1 MTEVIETTAVET
13 DLIERLR
20 ASLSDGAVLTGEDAA
35 AAAVS
40 PWTRLGTPRA
50 VLRPRSTD
58 EVAMILRLAHAA
70 GQPVTAWGGKTGLV
84 EGCRADGALALSLE
98 RMNKVEAID
107 VGAGVMTVQ
116 AGCVLQAACEAADA
130 AGLMLPLDLGA
141 RGSATIGGNISTNAG
156 GNRVIRYGMMRE
168 LVLGLEAVLADG
180 TVVTS
185 MNRLIKNNTGYD
197 LKQLFIGSEGTLGIV
212 TRAVLRLTPAPAS
225 QNVAFLGVSA
235 FGQLPRLLRRLE
247 TELGGALTA
256 FEVMWDD
263 YYQLV
268 TTEPARGRPI
278 LADRYPYYVLVEA
291 SGADPAQM
299 EARLETVLAGAL
311 EAGEA
316 DDAVIAKTKAE
327 GARIWALRDDVGQT
341 GRNRPIFTFDVSLGV
356 ADMEAYVAGLRQT
369 LAARWPAPTCVVF
382 GHLGDGNLHV
392 IVGVGASDAATRH
405 AVEEIVYRPLGP
417 IGGSISAEHGIGL
430 QKRDFLPLSRSATEI
445 ALMRTLKQALDPKG
459 ILNPGKIFEAT

>member
-1 MTEVIETTAVET
+1 MT
-13 DLIERLR
+13 DLIEQLR
-20 ASLSDGAVLTGEDAA
+20 SSLSEGAVLTGEDATA
-35 AAAVS
+35 AAQS
-40 PWTRLGTPRA
+40 PWTRLGAPAA
-50 VLRPRSTD
+50 VLRPRSTA
-58 EVAMILRLAHAA
+58 EVSAILKAAHAA

-98 RMNKVEAID
+98 RMNRIEEID
-107 VGAGVMTVQ
+107 AAGSMTVQ
-116 AGCVLQAACEAADA
+116 AGCVLQAACEAAEA
-130 AGLMLPLDLGA
+130 EGLLLPLDLGA

-180 TVVTS
+180 TVVSS
-185 MNRLIKNNTGYD
+185 MNHLIKNNAGYD

-212 TRAVLRLTPAPAS
+212 TRAVIRLQPLPAS
-225 QNVAFLGVSA
+225 QNVAFLGVQS
-235 FGQLPRLLRRLE
+235 FDQLPRLLRRVQ
-247 TELGGALTA
+247 TELGGALSA

-278 LADRYPYYVLVEA
+278 LAERYPYYVLVEA
-291 SGADPAQM
+291 SGAEAAEM
-299 EARLETVLAGAL
+299 EARFEAVLAGAL
-311 EAGEA
+311 DAGEA
-316 DDAVIAKTKAE
+316 DDAVIAKSGAE
-327 GARIWALRDDVGQT
+327 RAQIWALRDDVGQT
-341 GRNRPIFTFDVSLGV
+341 GRNRPVFTFDVSLGLRH
-356 ADMEAYVAGLRQT
+356 MEAYIAGLRGT

-392 IVGVGASDAATRH
+392 IVGVGESGPAVRH
-405 AVEEIVYRPLGP
+405 AVEEIVYRPLEP

-430 QKRDFLPLSRSATEI
+430 QKRAFLPLSRSPTEI

-459 ILNPGKIFEAT
+459 ILNPGKIFEAA

>member
-1 MTEVIETTAVET
+1 MTDVIETTTVET
-13 DLIERLR
+13 DLIARLR

-35 AAAVS
+35 AASVS
-40 PWTRLGTPRA
+40 PWTRLGTPLA
-50 VLRPRSTD
+50 VLRPRSTE
-58 EVAMILRLAHAA
+58 EVSTILRLAHAA

-98 RMNKVEAID
+98 RMNRIEAID
-107 VGAGVMTVQ
+107 AGAGVMTVQ
-116 AGCVLQAACEAADA
+116 AGCVLQSACEAAEA
-130 AGLMLPLDLGA
+130 EGLMLPLDLGA

-180 TVVTS
+180 TVVSS

-197 LKQLFIGSEGTLGIV
+197 LKQLFIGSEGTLGVV
-212 TRAVLRLTPAPAS
+212 TRAVLRLTPLPAS
-225 QNVAFLGVSA
+225 QNVAFLGVQS
-235 FGQLPRLLRRLE
+235 FDQLPRLLRRLE
-247 TELGGALTA
+247 TQLGGALTA

-291 SGADPAQM
+291 SGADPAEL
-299 EARLETVLAGAL
+299 EARFETVLAGAL
-311 EAGEA
+311 EDGDA

-327 GARIWALRDDVGQT
+327 GAAIWALRDDVAQT
-341 GRNRPIFTFDVSLGV
+341 GRNRPIFTFDVSLAV
-356 ADMEAYVAGLRQT
+356 ADMEAYVAGLRAT
-369 LAARWPAPTCVVF
+369 LAARWATPTCVVF

-392 IVGVGASDAATRH
+392 IVGVGASDGATRH
-405 AVEEIVYRPLGP
+405 AVEEVVYGPLAP

-430 QKRDFLPLSRSATEI
+430 QKRAFLPLSRSPAEI

-459 ILNPGKIFEAT
+459 ILNPGKIFEAA

>member
-1 MTEVIETTAVET
+1 MT
-13 DLIERLR
+13 DLIETLR
-20 ASLSDGAVLTGEDAA
+20 SSLSEGAVLTGEDATA
-35 AAAVS
+35 AAQS
-40 PWTRLGTPRA
+40 PWTRLGAPAA
-50 VLRPRSTD
+50 VLRPRSTA
-58 EVAMILRLAHAA
+58 EVSAILRAAHAA

-98 RMNKVEAID
+98 RMNRIEEID
-107 VGAGVMTVQ
+107 TAAGSMTVE
-116 AGCVLQAACEAADA
+116 AGCVLQTACEAAEA
-130 AGLMLPLDLGA
+130 EGLLLPLDLGA

-180 TVVTS
+180 TVVSS
-185 MNRLIKNNTGYD
+185 MNHLLKNNTGYD
-197 LKQLFIGSEGTLGIV
+197 LKQLFIGSEGTLGVV
-212 TRAVLRLTPAPAS
+212 TRAVIRLQPLPAS
-225 QNVAFLGVSA
+225 QNVAFLGVRS
-235 FGQLPRLLRRLE
+235 FEQLPRLLRRLQ
-247 TELGGALTA
+247 TELGGALSA

-278 LADRYPYYVLVEA
+278 LAERYPYYVLVEA
-291 SGADPAQM
+291 SGADAAEM
-299 EARLETVLAGAL
+299 EARFEAVLGGAL

-316 DDAVIAKTKAE
+316 DDAVIAKTRAE
-327 GARIWALRDDVGQT
+327 ASQIWALRDDVGQT

-356 ADMEAYVAGLRQT
+356 KHMEAYVAGLRET
-369 LAARWPAPTCVVF
+369 LAARWAAPTCVVF

-392 IVGVGASDAATRH
+392 IVGVGASDRETRRT
-405 AVEEIVYRPLGP
+405 VEEVVYGPLAP

-430 QKRDFLPLSRSATEI
+430 QKREFLPLSRSPAEI

-459 ILNPGKIFEAT
+459 ILNPGKIFEAA